1 MASQPCH
8 VVNQDYGLARLS
20 PAAFVRPSEHGILI
34 PHTLMRKRATFT
46 LLENTAFDIE
56 TPTVKRRKYAEPT
69 GNLHGD
75 SFEPVPRPRV
85 EL

>member
-8 VVNQDYGLARLS
+8 VVNQDYGL
-20 PAAFVRPSEHGILI
+20 PGFPPTVRTRYFDTAYTLI
-34 PHTLMRKRATFT
+34 RKRATFT

-56 TPTVKRRKYAEPT
+56 TPTVKRRKYAEPA

-75 SFEPVPRPRV
+75 SIEPVPRSRV

>member
-8 VVNQDYGLARLS
+8 VVNQDYGLVGFL
-20 PAAFVRPSEHGILI
+20 PAALVTTNEHGILI
-34 PHTLMRKRATFT
+34 PYTLMRKRATFT
-46 LLENTAFDIE
+46 LLENTAIDIE
-56 TPTVKRRKYAEPT
+56 TPTVKRRKYAEPIE
-69 GNLHGD
+69 NLYDD